1 MAASADHV
9 KALVRA
15 HAAGDDESFYAVA
28 LQLAAKAARQ
38 GQSRFAGDLKELID
52 ASRAERLP
60 RFEGPTPVI
69 RPKGELADLV
79 SAEYPDV
86 RLTEMSLSESVR
98 DALQRVLQ
106 EQRQRSRLEQHGFE
120 PIHRILLVGP
130 PGTGKSMTA
139 SVLARELNLPLFTI
153 RLDGLISRFMGETSV
168 KLRVIFDATKQ
179 TRAVYLFDEFD
190 AIGAERA
197 AKNDVGEARR
207 ILNSFLLFLDETRP
221 ESLVVAATN
230 HPQLLDHALFR
241 RFDSVVSYDLPNRDQ
256 LTEVLRRRLLIMDTS
271 AVDWPAI
278 ESHAEGLSHAEL
290 VRAAESA
297 AKKAILNDADGVDT
311 AILIAAL
318 DERTNARHG

>member
-38 GQSRFAGDLKELID
+38 GQSRFAAELKELID

-60 RFEGPTPVI
+60 RSEGPTPVI

-86 RLTEMSLSESVR
+86 RLTEMTLSESVR

-106 EQRQRSRLEQHGFE
+106 EQRQRNRLEQHGFA
-120 PIHRILLVGP
+120 PIHRVLLVGP

-153 RLDGLISRFMGETSV
+153 RLDGLISRFMGETSA
-168 KLRVIFDATKQ
+168 KLRVIFDA
-179 TRAVYLFDEFD
+179 R
-190 AIGAERA
+190 
-197 AKNDVGEARR
+197 
-207 ILNSFLLFLDETRP
+207 S
-221 ESLVVAATN
+221 
-230 HPQLLDHALFR
+230 
-241 RFDSVVSYDLPNRDQ
+241 SVTPTGSTPPL
-256 LTEVLRRRLLIMDTS
+256 
-271 AVDWPAI
+271 
-278 ESHAEGLSHAEL
+278 
-290 VRAAESA
+290 
-297 AKKAILNDADGVDT
+297 
-311 AILIAAL
+311 
-318 DERTNARHG
+318 